1 VRAFV
6 DHVRQS
12 LESQV
17 VTEQHGREA
26 AVAAEATAREQSQ
39 AALLQQLRAEQ
50 HEALVRKQEEELAA
64 LRELRVFVEHK
75 LQDEEQKRGVA
86 QKELERSLSERMV
99 AQQQQLQDVQVAPHP
114 GDVRVSGRAHTRS
127 WVYRRRLTGR
137 LWNTTSCLTA
147 APLTH
152 SLHSL
157 TPSLTHSLTHSTPSL
172 PHSLTHSLHS
182 LTPSLTHSLA
192 HSLAHSLQVHVECK
206 LLAETRGTA
215 DALAA
220 LDVKVRQRCNRNI

>member
-1 VRAFV
+1 
-6 DHVRQS
+6 
-12 LESQV
+12 V

-114 GDVRVSGRAHTRS
+114 GGCSGQRACPHAQ
-127 WVYRRRLTGR
+127 LGIPE
-137 LWNTTSCLTA
+137 TA
-147 APLTH
+147 HGPTLEYHQLPYGSST
-152 SLHSL
+152 HSL
-157 TPSLTHSLTHSTPSL
+157 TPLPHSLT
-172 PHSLTHSLHS
+172 HSLTHSLHS
-182 LTPSLTHSLA
+182 LTPSLPHSLTPLTHSLT
-192 HSLAHSLQVHVECK
+192 HSLTRSL
-206 LLAETRGTA
+206 TRS
-215 DALAA
+215 LAA
-220 LDVKVRQRCNRNI
+220 GPRGVQAARGDPRHGGRARGARREGATAVQS

>member
-1 VRAFV
+1 
-6 DHVRQS
+6 
-12 LESQV
+12 V

-114 GDVRVSGRAHTRS
+114 GDVRVSGRAHTPS

-137 LWNTTSCLTA
+137 LWNTTS
-147 APLTH
+147 
-152 SLHSL
+152 
-157 TPSLTHSLTHSTPSL
+157 
-172 PHSLTHSLHS
+172 SLTHSLHS
-182 LTPSLTHSLA
+182 LTPSLPHSLTPLTHSLT
-192 HSLAHSLQVHVECK
+192 HSLTRSL
-206 LLAETRGTA
+206 TRS
-215 DALAA
+215 LAA
-220 LDVKVRQRCNRNI
+220 GPRGVQAARGDPRHGGRARGARREGATAVQS